1 MLKLSHSALG
11 QTTVGQMVN
20 LLSNDV
26 NRFDVFVLFSHYLWV
41 GPLQLL
47 IVTAILY
54 QKIGLS
60 AGVGAALLVA
70 AVPLHSKN
78 IFAFI

>member
-1 MLKLSHSALG
+1 
-11 QTTVGQMVN
+11 MVN

-26 NRFDVFVLFSHYLWV
+26 NRFDVFVLYSHYLWV

-54 QKIGLS
+54 QKIGIS
-60 AGVGAALLVA
+60 TGVGAALLVA

-78 IFAFI
+78 IFAFKPLLILSKLSC

>member
-1 MLKLSHSALG
+1 
-11 QTTVGQMVN
+11 MVN

-26 NRFDVFVLFSHYLWV
+26 NRFDVFVLYSHYLWV

-60 AGVGAALLVA
+60 AGVA